1 MNWSDVGDWLKEN
14 AGKGAALIGSLVTGN
29 IPGAVAA
36 GVSMI
41 SSATGTDDPAEA
53 LAQLQQ
59 DPQAVVRL
67 REIAQR
73 EQESIRKHVEE
84 MKRLELEDQ
93 QRAHETTQQTIRAG
107 DRAEDPFVRRT
118 RPGQSWL
125 SLLAALAY
133 VFGCTFVLR
142 EKPDLYVL
150 AALLTLPWAYAGL
163 RQVGKGVDSIAG
175 VLARRGGAA

>member
-1 MNWSDVGDWLKEN
+1 MNWSDVGDWLKKN

-73 EQESIRKHVEE
+73 EQESIRKHIEE
-84 MKRLELEDQ
+84 MKRLELEDL
-93 QRAHETTQQTIRAG
+93 QRTHETTQRTIRAG
-107 DRAEDPFVRRT
+107 DRAEDRFVRWT
-118 RPGQSWL
+118 RPGQSWV
-125 SLLAALAY
+125 SLIAALGYA
-133 VFGCTFVLR
+133 LNNPR
-142 EKPDLYVL
+142 PDIYVL
-150 AALLTLPWAYAGL
+150 GALLTLPWAYAGL
-163 RQVGKGVDSIAG
+163 RQVGKGVDSIADA
-175 VLARRGGAA
+175 VVKAKARQG